1 MGDGLKRARATA
13 RKTRKGGQEGER
25 HHHGDYCSR
34 CNGTGVDPD
43 MSEDDIGSCDVCG
56 GTGSGKDERGE

>member
-1 MGDGLKRARATA
+1 MAKGRTKRGTA
-13 RKTRKGGQEGER
+13 VHAGGKKTTPAAVKA
-25 HHHGDYCSR
+25 GDYCSR